1 MIRGIRFSELFTFV
15 LFMVLTLSGHTQD
28 CGNPQSL
35 CPADGATDFS
45 AQDGAPSDV
54 GSDFCFGDAPNAVF
68 YSFQTQN
75 TDDFPSIDYS
85 DSTATLIFSV
95 DSCLVDSTVAISVFT
110 AANLCDGTTF
120 GSPVICEVDTNATG
134 GTFDLESLEPST
146 TYFVMV
152 TGLDE
157 GVGASECSFSV
168 EVSGP
173 ALEYDLDLSYF
184 PEGDPDRTN
193 QNIYEG
199 ETVILSAGDGF
210 NDVEWSGPELN
221 SLQGNEVTA
230 DPEGVDVFI
239 PYTAIAEIDGCTF
252 TESIEVYI
260 APAIQASN
268 AFSPNGD
275 GINDTWEI
283 QNIDDWPNAQIFVY
297 SRWGNKVFQTTN
309 YSNDWGGDDL
319 PSATYYYVIELNP
332 IDFNAEPITGSVTIM
347 R

>member
-1 MIRGIRFSELFTFV
+1 
-15 LFMVLTLSGHTQD
+15 
-28 CGNPQSL
+28 
-35 CPADGATDFS
+35 
-45 AQDGAPSDV
+45 
-54 GSDFCFGDAPNAVF
+54 
-68 YSFQTQN
+68 
-75 TDDFPSIDYS
+75 
-85 DSTATLIFSV
+85 
-95 DSCLVDSTVAISVFT
+95 
-110 AANLCDGTTF
+110 
-120 GSPVICEVDTNATG
+120 
-134 GTFDLESLEPST
+134 
-146 TYFVMV
+146 MV